1 MTAQRP
7 RVLLLFGGRSS
18 EHAVS
23 CVTAAGVLGAL
34 DPAAYDVVPVGITR
48 SGAWQLVDPSSKV
61 LDPDALASGHTPEIT
76 DSGEH
81 VRLGDTG
88 TQHASTVQSVNPSGV
103 LSELGRIDV
112 VLPLLHGP
120 YGEDG
125 TLQGMLELTGIPY
138 VGCGVA
144 ASALGMDKHLSKL
157 AFEAAGLTVGPYEV
171 ITDRDWLRDPQA
183 AVQRCEHLQR
193 PVFVKPA
200 RAGSSV
206 GITRVDVGDDLVAAI
221 EVARKEDPKV
231 LVEQGI
237 TGREIECGVL
247 DGRAATL
254 PRASYPGEIVVDAEL
269 QGFYDFDTKYVHT
282 AAAQTV
288 CPADLTA
295 QQTEGIRE
303 QAVRAFEAVGGEG
316 LSRVDFFLDTEGNW
330 VINEIN
336 TMPGFTPHSMYPQMW
351 AATGVPYTE
360 LVDELLQLALHRKTG
375 LR

>member
-1 MTAQRP
+1 MSQQRP
-7 RVLLLFGGRSS
+7 RVLMLFGGRSS

-34 DPAAYDVVPVGITR
+34 DPNHYEVVPVGITR
-48 SGAWQLVDPSSKV
+48 AGAWVVVDPSSSV
-61 LDPDALASGHTPEIT
+61 LDPDALASGQTPEIT
-76 DSGEH
+76 DDGDR
-81 VRLGDTG
+81 VRLGDMG
-88 TQHASTVQSVNPSGV
+88 TADAAAVQSIDVSGAV
-103 LSELGRIDV
+103 KALGGVDV

-125 TLQGMLELTGIPY
+125 TLQGMLELAGVPY

-144 ASALGMDKHLSKL
+144 ASAISMDKHLTKVMV
-157 AFEAAGLTVGPYEV
+157 AAAGLKVGPYEV
-171 ITDRDWLRDPQA
+171 ITDRDWIRDPAA
-183 AVQRCEHLQR
+183 AVARCEHLKR

-206 GITRVDVGDDLVAAI
+206 GITKVDVGEDLTAAV
-221 EVARKEDPKV
+221 ETARREDPKV
-231 LVEQGI
+231 LVEEGI

-247 DGRAATL
+247 DGRGPTR
-254 PRASYPGEIVVDAEL
+254 PRASWPGEIVVEGAA
-269 QGFYDFDTKYVHT
+269 QGFYDFDTKYVHPG
-282 AAAQTV
+282 AARTV
-288 CPADLTA
+288 CPAELTEE
-295 QQTEGIRE
+295 QTEGIRS

-316 LSRVDFFLDTEGNW
+316 LSRVDFFLDQDGDW

-351 AATGVPYTE
+351 AATGVNYSD
-360 LVDELLQLALHRKTG
+360 LVDELLQLALHRRPG

>member
-1 MTAQRP
+1 MSAQRP

-18 EHAVS
+18 EHSVS

-34 DPAAYDVVPVGITR
+34 DPETYEVVPVGITR
-48 SGAWQLVDPSSKV
+48 SGAWQLVDPASKV

-76 DSGEH
+76 DVGEH
-81 VRLGDTG
+81 VRLGENG
-88 TQHASTVQSVNPSGV
+88 TDHASAVQSVTPAGAIAD
-103 LSELGRIDV
+103 LGRVDV
-112 VLPLLHGP
+112 VWPLLHGA

-125 TLQGMLELTGIPY
+125 TIQGMLELAGIPY

-144 ASALGMDKHLSKL
+144 ASAVGMDKHLSKL
-157 AFEAAGLTVGPYEV
+157 AFEAAGLKVGPYEV
-171 ITDRDWLRDPQA
+171 ITDRDWQRDARA
-183 AVQRCEHLQR
+183 ALAQCEHLQR

-206 GITRVDVGDDLVAAI
+206 GITRVDVGEDLEAAI
-221 EVARKEDPKV
+221 EVARREDPKV

-237 TGREIECGVL
+237 VGREIECGVL
-247 DGRAATL
+247 DGAGATL
-254 PRASYPGEIVVDAEL
+254 PRASYPGEIVVDAPL

-282 AAAQTV
+282 SAAKTV
-288 CPADLTA
+288 CPADLTD
-295 QQTEGIRE
+295 QQTEAIRE

-316 LSRVDFFLDTEGNW
+316 LSRVDFFLDADGTW

-351 AATGVPYTE
+351 AATGVPYPE
-360 LVDELLQLALHRKTG
+360 LVDQLLQLALHRKTG